1 MPSDFNNEKSNQGKS
16 EGNRDRK
23 NNPMISIQKNAS
35 PRIRAATEKAEL
47 MWRSGAFTF
56 AVGFQQRKF
65 KSVET

>member
-1 MPSDFNNEKSNQGKS
+1 
-16 EGNRDRK
+16 
-23 NNPMISIQKNAS
+23 MISIQKNAS